1 MNPLLNHVMA
11 FDYLK
16 RFFRSKYGGVWF
28 TPIPKNKGRHI
39 LLVSQESSPKMLYC
53 LFKKEWLRCFN
64 NLFPSFIRAYKG
76 FYSGLGES
84 INVEWLNYAISVGV
98 NYLCYVYPDRKVYVV
113 SPLAVKKFCEKNGL
127 IRKQDRINS
136 YLLADCSKSRELVNE
151 STYVFPIKLLERLD
165 ADKLINISGGI
176 DELSLP
182 KPKKDDRE
190 IEYVI
195 LKRFE
200 TGLRGL

>member
-1 MNPLLNHVMA
+1 MIDKMNPLLNHVMA

-16 RFFRSKYGGVWF
+16 RFFRNKYDVWF

-39 LLVSQESSPKMLYC
+39 LLISQESSPKRLYC

-64 NLFPSFIRAYKG
+64 NLFPVFIRAYKG

-84 INVEWLNYAISVGV
+84 INVEWLNYAIRAGV
-98 NYLCYVYPDRKVYVV
+98 NYLVYVYPDRKVYVV

-136 YLLADCSKSRELVNE
+136 YLLPNCSKSRELVNE

-176 DELSLP
+176 DELSLS
-182 KPKKDDRE
+182 KPKK
-190 IEYVI
+190 
-195 LKRFE
+195 
-200 TGLRGL
+200 